1 MNGEV
6 KNGRSL
12 AAILTD
18 MKNEL
23 QEFAQT
29 RIALL
34 KREIQEKTEAL
45 KAALPLAVVGSLL
58 LSTAFLLLS
67 VALAALVATAFGDNP
82 YRWFFGCLAIAI
94 LWAIGGAG
102 ALYAVKRRLSRQSMV
117 PQKTT
122 EVLSGDKTWIQNEAR
137 KAS

>member
-45 KAALPLAVVGSLL
+45 KSALPLAVVGSLL

-67 VALAALVATAFGDNP
+67 VALAALVATAFEDNP

-102 ALYAVKRRLSRQSMV
+102 ALYAVKRRLSRQSLV
-117 PQKTT
+117 PQKTI

>member
-1 MNGEV
+1 MNGDV
-6 KNGRSL
+6 QNGRSL
-12 AAILTD
+12 AAILGD
-18 MKNEL
+18 MKSEL

-29 RIALL
+29 RITLL

-45 KAALPLAVVGSLL
+45 KSALPLAVVGALL

-67 VALAALVATAFGDNP
+67 VALAALVTTAFADNP

-94 LWAIGGAG
+94 LWSIGGAG
-102 ALYAVKRRLSRQSMV
+102 ALYAVKRRLSQQSMV
-117 PQKTT
+117 PQKTIA
-122 EVLSGDKTWIQNEAR
+122 VLSGDKAWIQNEAR

>member
-1 MNGEV
+1 MNGDV

-12 AAILTD
+12 AAILSD
-18 MKNEL
+18 MKSEL

-34 KREIQEKTEAL
+34 KRELQEKTAAL
-45 KAALPLAVVGSLL
+45 KSALPLAAVGTLL

-67 VALAALVATAFGDNP
+67 VALAALVATAFADNP
-82 YRWFFGCLAIAI
+82 YRWFFGCLAIAV

-117 PQKTT
+117 PQKTI

>member
-34 KREIQEKTEAL
+34 KREVQEKTEAL
-45 KAALPLAVVGSLL
+45 KSALPLAVVGSLL
-58 LSTAFLLLS
+58 LSTSFLLLS
-67 VALAALVATAFGDNP
+67 VALAALVATAFPDNP

-117 PQKTT
+117 PQKTI
-122 EVLSGDKTWIQNEAR
+122 EVLSGDKTWIKNEAR

>member
-45 KAALPLAVVGSLL
+45 KSALPLAVVGSLL

-67 VALAALVATAFGDNP
+67 IALAALVATAFPDNP
-82 YRWFFGCLAIAI
+82 YGWFFGCLAIAI

-117 PQKTT
+117 PQKTI

>member
-1 MNGEV
+1 MNSEV

-12 AAILTD
+12 AAILGD
-18 MKNEL
+18 MKSEL

-29 RIALL
+29 RITLL

-45 KAALPLAVVGSLL
+45 KSALPLAVAGTLL

-67 VALAALVATAFGDNP
+67 VGLAALVATAFPDNP

-94 LWAIGGAG
+94 LWSIAGAG
-102 ALYAVKRRLSRQSMV
+102 ALYAVKRRLSHQSMV
-117 PQKTT
+117 PQKTIA
-122 EVLSGDKTWIQNEAR
+122 VLSGDKTWIQNEAR

>member
-18 MKNEL
+18 MKSEL

-45 KAALPLAVVGSLL
+45 KSALPLAVVGSLL

-67 VALAALVATAFGDNP
+67 IALAALVATAFPDNP

-94 LWAIGGAG
+94 LWASGGAG

-117 PQKTT
+117 PQKTI
-122 EVLSGDKTWIQNEAR
+122 EVLSGDKTWIKNEAR

>member
-45 KAALPLAVVGSLL
+45 KSALPLAVVGSLL
-58 LSTAFLLLS
+58 LSTSFLLLS
-67 VALAALVATAFGDNP
+67 VALAALVATAFPDNP

-117 PQKTT
+117 PQKTI
-122 EVLSGDKTWIQNEAR
+122 EVLSGDKTWIKNEAR

>member
-45 KAALPLAVVGSLL
+45 KSALPLAVVGSLL

-67 VALAALVATAFGDNP
+67 IALAALVATAFPDNP

-94 LWAIGGAG
+94 LWVIGGAG

-117 PQKTT
+117 PQKTI

>member
-18 MKNEL
+18 MKSEL
-23 QEFAQT
+23 EEFAQT

-45 KAALPLAVVGSLL
+45 KSALPLAVVGSLL

-67 VALAALVATAFGDNP
+67 VALAALVAVAFVDNP

-94 LWAIGGAG
+94 LWAVCGAG
-102 ALYAVKRRLSRQSMV
+102 ALYAVKRRLSKQRMV
-117 PQKTT
+117 PQKTI

>member
-18 MKNEL
+18 MKSEL

-45 KAALPLAVVGSLL
+45 KSALPLAVVGSLL
-58 LSTAFLLLS
+58 LSTSFLLLS
-67 VALAALVATAFGDNP
+67 VALAALVATAFPDNP

-117 PQKTT
+117 PQKTI

>member
-45 KAALPLAVVGSLL
+45 KSALPLAVVGSLL

-67 VALAALVATAFGDNP
+67 VALAALVATAFPDNL

-117 PQKTT
+117 PQKTI
-122 EVLSGDKTWIQNEAR
+122 EVLSGDKAWIKNEAR

>member
-45 KAALPLAVVGSLL
+45 KSALPLAVVGSLL

-67 VALAALVATAFGDNP
+67 IALAALVATAFPDNP

-102 ALYAVKRRLSRQSMV
+102 ALYAVKRRLSKQSMV
-117 PQKTT
+117 PQKTI

>member
-12 AAILTD
+12 AAILGD
-18 MKNEL
+18 MKSEL

-34 KREIQEKTEAL
+34 KREVQEKTDTL
-45 KAALPLAVVGSLL
+45 KAALPLAAVGALL
-58 LSTAFLLLS
+58 LSTAFLLFS
-67 VALAALVATAFGDNP
+67 VALAALVAAAFVSNP
-82 YRWFFGCLAIAI
+82 YRWFFGCLAVAL
-94 LWAIGGAG
+94 LWAICGAG
-102 ALYAVKRRLSRQSMV
+102 TLYAVKRRLSRQSMV
-117 PQKTT
+117 PQKTI

-137 KAS
+137 RAS

>member
-45 KAALPLAVVGSLL
+45 KSALPLAVVGSLL

-67 VALAALVATAFGDNP
+67 IALAALVATAFPDNP

-102 ALYAVKRRLSRQSMV
+102 ALYAVKRRLSKQSMV
-117 PQKTT
+117 PQKTI
-122 EVLSGDKTWIQNEAR
+122 EVLSGDKTWIKNEAR